1 MPKAVISNRIYLNK
15 PPEGFDSIVKA
26 LTYKIKGKTAGKGRP
41 APIETI
47 RQYKLLPRDIISIPI
62 GRADLVPEDY
72 EIIDKRV
79 YMPVPF
85 PNPRIPLREAQEPIV
100 AAVEDSC
107 ILNALPGWGKTFA
120 ALHIARKLG
129 QKTLVVTH
137 TTMLRDQWITEA
149 EKLYGMKVG
158 KIGSGVFDIED
169 HAIVVGNVQSITKM
183 TEQLAKEFGTII
195 IDECH
200 HISATTFT
208 SILESSY
215 ARFKI
220 GLSGTLLRKDGK
232 HILFADW
239 FGGVVHKPPASDTL
253 EPVVKLINTGV
264 TLTPGEIWAK
274 KINNLLYDH
283 DYQKFIAA
291 LAKVQILK
299 GHKVL
304 IVASRVEFLRNIKEI
319 LGEKCV
325 CITGETLLEERE
337 FYSDAINKGQ
347 IDAIAGSRQIFSE
360 GISINILSCLIL
372 AEPMAGDGSLLE
384 QLAGRIMRMHPDKHL
399 QPTILDLQ
407 FAGYADKAQN
417 KARHGFYI
425 NKGWEIVGL

>member
-15 PPEGFDSIVKA
+15 PPEGFDSLVKT
-26 LTYKIKGKTAGKGRP
+26 LTYKIKSKAASKGRP
-41 APIETI
+41 APIETVKH
-47 RQYKLLPRDIISIPI
+47 YKLLPRDIISIPI
-62 GRADLVPEDY
+62 GRADLIPEDY

-79 YMPVPF
+79 WMPVPF
-85 PNPRIPLREAQEPIV
+85 PNPRSGLREAQVPV
-100 AAVEDSC
+100 YDAVDDSC
-107 ILNALPGWGKTFA
+107 IINALPGWGKTRT

-149 EKLYGMKVG
+149 ENLYGMSVG

-169 HAIVVGNVQSITKM
+169 HAIVVGNVQSVTKM
-183 TEQLAKEFGTII
+183 TDKLAKEFGTII

-200 HISATTFT
+200 HISASTFT
-208 SILESSY
+208 NILESSY

-232 HILFADW
+232 HILFSDW
-239 FGGVVHKPPASDTL
+239 FGGTVHRPPASDTIA
-253 EPVVKLINTGV
+253 PVVKLIKTGV

-274 KINNLLYDH
+274 KINNLLYDP
-283 DYQKFIAA
+283 DYQKFVAA

-304 IVASRVEFLRNIKEI
+304 IVASRIEFLRSIKEI
-319 LGEKCV
+319 LGENCV

-337 FYSDAINKGQ
+337 FYSNAIDKGQ

-384 QLAGRIMRMHPDKHL
+384 QLAGRIMRMHPDKLL
-399 QPTILDLQ
+399 QPCILDLQ
-407 FAGYADKAQN
+407 FAGYADRAQN
-417 KARHGFYI
+417 KARLALYI
-425 NKGWEIVGL
+425 SKGWEVEGL